1 MKNNYFK
8 FSLLVFALFVS
19 LGSAI
24 AQNLSIKPIDLV
36 ENLLIDS
43 LTGQLVGSI
52 VIVEKVFLNLKETSV
67 SLATFKAPQQHLEI
81 TAKLVMVKGRADSS
95 KFNYT
100 FASEEQGPE
109 ISSGNSQWFS
119 PDFQSLG

>member
-24 AQNLSIKPIDLV
+24 AQNLIIKPIDPV
-36 ENLLIDS
+36 ENHLIDS
-43 LTGQLVGSI
+43 LIGQLVGSGGI
-52 VIVEKVFLNLKETSV
+52 VQNEVSNLKETSDAF
-67 SLATFKAPQQHLEI
+67 ATFKAPQQLLGI